1 MLTHLRHAAGA
12 ALLLA
17 VLPATLAFAPAGV
30 PSLRFSGASAGV
42 CMTSPTS
49 RAMPLPRAM
58 PLLLG
63 PRAPAPLR
71 TLPFLGARPSTGGAL
86 RMAKGQEDEAEEEER
101 DEIVVTDPISG
112 KSIECYI
119 DQDIEVDGKQY
130 VLVYPC
136 DTPVVLAY
144 FDGGEQDLMPV
155 PEDEVDKLFAAA
167 YKACAEQELELINSA
182 VVLTLQGDIEDLD
195 EDADASGSAAGRR
208 MRVAWDEDAFG
219 EAGED
224 EEFVKVITS
233 FKDGGMEYLVTE
245 PLEPVLI
252 IAKPSTKE
260 AKAGDAREHYECLPE
275 DEVERVMPK
284 VEQILEER
292 FDGEA

>member
-195 EDADASGSAAGRR
+195 ES
-208 MRVAWDEDAFG
+208 
-219 EAGED
+219 
-224 EEFVKVITS
+224 
-233 FKDGGMEYLVTE
+233 L
-245 PLEPVLI
+245 PPPPVLHVNFGWMR
-252 IAKPSTKE
+252 AAAEST
-260 AKAGDAREHYECLPE
+260 LP
-275 DEVERVMPK
+275 R
-284 VEQILEER
+284 QI
-292 FDGEA
+292 